1 MRRSSAVDPI
11 PRSALTDPELDR
23 VHELERQD
31 PDDVPAALLALAT
44 RAVLLSE
51 DEALLEAV
59 YGEVGPSRDLRRWV
73 QHLKAGG
80 DASEL
85 AALLDQGHATGF
97 IKPVGQRTAIV
108 DGVPADGASRTLVV
122 WSSKSLRSSSG
133 RSAR

>member
-1 MRRSSAVDPI
+1 MIYDWGELPGGVGRVEKREVVRDAAHQHDRVGEAQPHVWVVDPI

-59 YGEVGPSRDLRRWV
+59 YGEPG
-73 QHLKAGG
+73 
-80 DASEL
+80 
-85 AALLDQGHATGF
+85 
-97 IKPVGQRTAIV
+97 
-108 DGVPADGASRTLVV
+108 
-122 WSSKSLRSSSG
+122 
-133 RSAR
+133 